1 MPKEI
6 PSKKLNRSL
15 EQAFRSKDL
24 KKIEELEQSGG
35 NISEIS
41 DYQTKK
47 LTLQNELKKT
57 LAAVASKNNFNK
69 VYSLLQRGADINSL
83 SKELQ
88 QKIKEDFLNP
98 GLVDAF
104 NEDNRKNMNFFLQQ
118 GADVNSVDKHGE
130 PLLGVA
136 LKYNYKSRIAILLE
150 KGVDVNA
157 KDSAKETM
165 LETALRLH
173 NKNMI
178 ESLLKKGA
186 NPNTP
191 TSHDDTHLFY
201 AINKKSNEKQEIICL
216 LLKYGADIHYRH
228 DPTSQTTL
236 EEMFYSSDRNDEIIE
251 FLIKNKLLKDID
263 ASLPHA
269 ENNPDLS
276 DVYEDIQIE
285 SKNLQQIK
293 APAQAYSAWDLV
305 KETNLNELIRKL
317 GPNTT
322 QYLKTMENTAVDDL
336 DYFKAEFKTNLDSLH
351 KNISDMDKEH
361 RDWVKKCI
369 FVSRGKPISL
379 NEYVQAKLVSYLTL
393 DDLIKLK
400 QMIREDREKAK
411 QENTIE
417 NTKDLV
423 SINNSRL
430 NASSFFST
438 PQQQEAQKE
447 VYATKTSIQAKK

>member
-1 MPKEI
+1 MPKKILSE
-6 PSKKLNRSL
+6 KLNRRL
-15 EQAFRSKDL
+15 ERAFRS
-24 KKIEELEQSGG
+24 
-35 NISEIS
+35 NAF
-41 DYQTKK
+41 TKV
-47 LTLQNELKKT
+47 N
-57 LAAVASKNNFNK
+57 
-69 VYSLLQRGADINSL
+69 SLLKRGADINGL
-83 SKELQ
+83 SDELKL
-88 QKIKEDFLNP
+88 KIKEDFLNP
-98 GLVDAF
+98 GLVLAF
-104 NEDNRKNMNFFLQQ
+104 NEKNIKNMEFFLQQ
-118 GADVNSVDKHGE
+118 GADVNSLDEHGE

-136 LKYNYKSRIAILLE
+136 LDYNYASSIKLLLE
-150 KGVDVNA
+150 NGVDVNVRSI
-157 KDSAKETM
+157 DQETM
-165 LETALRLH
+165 LEKALRLH

-305 KETNLNELIRKL
+305 KETNFNELIRKL

-322 QYLKTMENTAVDDL
+322 QYLKTMENIAVDDL

-351 KNISDMDKEH
+351 KNIMDKEY
-361 RDWVKKCI
+361 RDWAKKCI
-369 FVSRGKPISL
+369 FVSRGKKPISL
-379 NEYVQAKLVSYLTL
+379 NEDVQAKLVSYLTL

-423 SINNSRL
+423 STNTSRL
-430 NASSFFST
+430 AASLLFLT
-438 PQQQEAQKE
+438 PQNEEQNEEQKE
-447 VYATKTSIQAKK
+447 VNATKISIQTKRF